1 MIHGSYQVITDTV
14 KSKSNK
20 SRFING
26 FCKYLGLA
34 KIGETEWYFYVP
46 RDRNGNRPSR
56 MTERGFWKATGSDRP
71 VRSAAN
77 PRRLI
82 GLKKTLVYYEGRA
95 PRGAKTE
102 WVMKE
107 YRLPE
112 YVASA
117 TKVRRVEVK
126 SERNHSRIT
135 STTIELNR

>member
-1 MIHGSYQVITDTV
+1 M
-14 KSKSNK
+14 
-20 SRFING
+20 
-26 FCKYLGLA
+26 
-34 KIGETEWYFYVP
+34 P
-46 RDRNGNRPSR
+46 RDRNGNRASR

-95 PRGAKTE
+95 PRGGKTE

-117 TKVRRVEVK
+117 TKVRTK
-126 SERNHSRIT
+126 SQS
-135 STTIELNR
+135 